1 MDEAQAAF
9 QRALAA
15 DPKAAE
21 AVRGLAMVNMTQGKE
36 QEAKALYERYLQLA
50 PSAPDAARIRK
61 VVQSLSAQ

>member
-1 MDEAQAAF
+1 
-9 QRALAA
+9 
-15 DPKAAE
+15 
-21 AVRGLAMVNMTQGKE
+21 MTQGKE